1 MARSHLGNRTDG
13 NQTEVIKYFLDSACS
28 VLNISALPNCCD
40 LVVSKH
46 GRSIF
51 IEVKN
56 GKNPPSKRKLT
67 DGELKFKMETQGA
80 WRLCESEKD
89 ADKIIAELNST
100 DPIHFR

>member
-13 NQTEVIKYFLDSACS
+13 NQREIIEHFEKFGCS
-28 VLNISALPNCCD
+28 ILNISALANCCD
-40 LVVSKH
+40 LVASRS

-67 DGELKFKMETQGA
+67 DGELKFKAETKGA
-80 WRLCESEKD
+80 WRLVESIKD
-89 ADKIIAELNST
+89 ADAVIAELTSAQT
-100 DPIHFR
+100 IYTR

>member
-13 NQTEVIKYFLDSACS
+13 NQTEIIKYFLDSACS

-40 LVVSKH
+40 IVVSKH

-51 IEVKN
+51 VEIKN

-67 DGELKFKMETQGA
+67 SGEVAFKTVTLGI
-80 WRLCESEKD
+80 WRLVESEKD
-89 ADKIIAELNST
+89 AQNVINELNSPLT
-100 DPIHFR
+100 IPMR